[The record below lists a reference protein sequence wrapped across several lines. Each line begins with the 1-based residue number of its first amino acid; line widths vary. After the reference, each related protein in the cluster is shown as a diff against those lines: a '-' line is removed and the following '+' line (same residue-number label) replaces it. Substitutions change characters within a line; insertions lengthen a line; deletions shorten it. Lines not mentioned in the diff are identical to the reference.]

1 MKLKMKKILNI
12 VLMVLPLVLSG
23 QNLKCCKSVNQVE
36 SYLRGEWIENKVD
49 SNTVYEFWFENGI
62 GHLSEKEIAEHGE
75 ELIELEIQP
84 YVEVIKYEGGFK
96 IKFIYSNES
105 WTSELKYINSSKL
118 VLIRDGEETEY
129 YRYEK

>member
-62 GHLSEKEIAEHGE
+62 GHLSEKEIAEYGDE
-75 ELIELEIQP
+75 VIELEIQP

-96 IKFIYSNES
+96 IKFIYPNES